1 MEEIIRIAA
10 LAIVIAVAV
19 SVLNQY
25 EKAYAVVVT
34 AAACCLFLL
43 LAARAIAPLVSS
55 LSRLSEVY
63 SAADFGPV
71 IRAIGIAVVTQGAA
85 DICEDAGHKAIA
97 GRVVLLGK
105 ISIIAATIPLFNSM
119 IGILAEMMR

>member
-10 LAIVIAVAV
+10 LAIVAAVAV

-25 EKAYAVVVT
+25 EKAYAVLVT
-34 AAACCLFLL
+34 TAVCCLFLL
-43 LAARAIAPLVSS
+43 IAARTIAPLVSS

-63 SAADFGPV
+63 STADFGPV
-71 IRAIGIAVVTQGAA
+71 VRAVGIAVITQGAS

-105 ISIIAATIPLFNSM
+105 IAIIAATIPLFNSM

>member
-1 MEEIIRIAA
+1 MEQIIRIAA
-10 LAIVIAVAV
+10 LAVVASVLV

-25 EKAYAVVVT
+25 QKAYAVVVT
-34 AAACCLFLL
+34 TAVCGLFLL
-43 LAARAIAPLVSS
+43 IGARALAPLVSS
-55 LSRLSEVY
+55 LCRLSEVY

-71 IRAIGIAVVTQGAA
+71 VRAVGIAVITQGAA

-105 ISIIAATIPLFNSM
+105 IAIIAATIPLFNDM
-119 IGILAEMMR
+119 IGILAQMMR